1 MYVCAYSLL
10 LFITQRP
17 CSFIS
22 IFIYIY
28 IIYFIYVAG
37 YVYVY
42 IVHESAADGSG
53 AISRVEASVLF
64 LLAGTSLILN
74 QFRMIYRILVEI
86 ASPWYMSG
94 GKKRACVGL
103 PYSSGF
109 DYFSYLPRYIHSIY
123 VCMYTTTIGQQ
134 KSQNTTALPSPG
146 ISVMRHDAI
155 QNEKYIT

>member
-1 MYVCAYSLL
+1 MYM
-10 LFITQRP
+10 
-17 CSFIS
+17 
-22 IFIYIY
+22 YI
-28 IIYFIYVAG
+28 
-37 YVYVY
+37 VY

-103 PYSSGF
+103 PYVSGF
-109 DYFSYLPRYIHSIY
+109 VCFSYLPRSIHSIY
-123 VCMYTTTIGQQ
+123 VYMYTTTIGQQ
-134 KSQNTTALPSPG
+134 KSQTQPRCPRQVSPSYAPWCSTQWK
-146 ISVMRHDAI
+146 IYYIDYILLSMSS
-155 QNEKYIT
+155 QNWQLWRIFLLMSPYCKF